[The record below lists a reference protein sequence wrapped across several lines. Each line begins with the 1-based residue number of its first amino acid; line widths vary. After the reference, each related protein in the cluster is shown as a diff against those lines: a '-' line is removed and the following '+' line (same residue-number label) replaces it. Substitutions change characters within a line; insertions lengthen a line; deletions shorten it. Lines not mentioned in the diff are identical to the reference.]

1 MRKRCFDENICV
13 FMSLNVCFDMKTFA
27 FAGFDEKNWC
37 VLEFALEYIQ
47 DWTSTI
53 TFFKKKN
60 SSDN

>member
-1 MRKRCFDENICV
+1 
-13 FMSLNVCFDMKTFA
+13 MSLNVCFDMKTFA

-37 VLEFALEYIQ
+37 VLKFALEFIQ